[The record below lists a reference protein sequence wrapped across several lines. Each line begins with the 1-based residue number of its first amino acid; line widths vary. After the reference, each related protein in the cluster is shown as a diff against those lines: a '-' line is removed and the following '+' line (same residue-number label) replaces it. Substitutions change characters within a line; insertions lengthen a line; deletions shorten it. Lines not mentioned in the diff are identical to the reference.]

1 MTRSAIDSNELLKA
15 VDDEPEL
22 PGDMPE
28 AMWLALR
35 VMVEQNDRE
44 GMIEALRIAVRHT
57 KSGIR
62 DRVKAL
68 IDSPKDTISS

>member
-1 MTRSAIDSNELLKA
+1 MSVPTIDSNDLLKA

-62 DRVKAL
+62 DRIKAL
-68 IDSPKDTISS
+68 IEETKDVPR